1 MVDDKPIR
9 EEDNKVVM
17 SKLPRDEFANFKKLC
32 DRENKTINK
41 KIRELVNQHI
51 SEHFGLSIEL
61 KGEKKKFFIPAE
73 NKFLEVIEVHNLKNE
88 MLSKMKKDKE
98 KFYERLDLKKGKW
111 SFEVKTGD
119 KNVRQR

>member
-41 KIRELVNQHI
+41 KIRELINKDI
-51 SEHFGLSIEL
+51 NENFGFAKEL
-61 KGEKKKFFIPAE
+61 NATKRRFFVPAE
-73 NKFLEVIEVHNLKNE
+73 NRFV
-88 MLSKMKKDKE
+88 
-98 KFYERLDLKKGKW
+98 DL
-111 SFEVKTGD
+111 FEV
-119 KNVRQR
+119 NE